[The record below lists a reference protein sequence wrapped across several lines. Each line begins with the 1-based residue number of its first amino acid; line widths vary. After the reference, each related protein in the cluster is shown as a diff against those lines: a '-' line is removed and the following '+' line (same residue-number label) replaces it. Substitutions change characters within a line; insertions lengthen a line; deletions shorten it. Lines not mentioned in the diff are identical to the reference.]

1 MRHWLLVCSTLLA
14 ATSRPGELERGDA
27 AAQVSAAAG
36 EVVLFPF
43 DDYSIPFNKGLLL
56 SLAAGSKTGGERGF
70 TTAALAHPNKPVLPP
85 AEPGAP
91 DHPRLYYYGTVL
103 HIGGEYRMWNTGMD
117 KDGNRYVC
125 YAVSKDGVRWDRPA
139 LGLVQYNTVDEIT
152 RLFQALDEFSA

>member
-1 MRHWLLVCSTLLA
+1 MRNAILVWITLLA

-91 DHPRLYYYGTVL
+91 APPTLYHYGTVL
-103 HIGGEYRMWNTGMD
+103 PIGVDALLWSTGLY
-117 KDGNRYVC
+117 KH
-125 YAVSKDGVRWDRPA
+125 
-139 LGLVQYNTVDEIT
+139 
-152 RLFQALDEFSA
+152 